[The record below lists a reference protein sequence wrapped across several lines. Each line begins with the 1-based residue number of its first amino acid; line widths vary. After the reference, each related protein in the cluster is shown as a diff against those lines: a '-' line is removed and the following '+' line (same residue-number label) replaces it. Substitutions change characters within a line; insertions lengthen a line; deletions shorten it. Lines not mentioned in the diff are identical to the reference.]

1 MVEIL
6 MTPNI
11 CGDPTHGYIIGENE
25 CRICKRDASE
35 AGSKTLIVKISDDEW
50 DLFLEAFQDGFA
62 DEVSQLA
69 VEYWEKR
76 KEHWAF

>member
-1 MVEIL
+1 MEQKDEEYVWEKL
-6 MTPNI
+6 KGTMWN
-11 CGDPTHGYIIGENE
+11 YIEKHHME
-25 CRICKRDASE
+25 EMCRE
-35 AGSKTLIVKISDDEW
+35 KISDDEW

>member
-35 AGSKTLIVKISDDEW
+35 AGSKTLIVKNE
-50 DLFLEAFQDGFA
+50 E
-62 DEVSQLA
+62 E
-69 VEYWEKR
+69 
-76 KEHWAF
+76 